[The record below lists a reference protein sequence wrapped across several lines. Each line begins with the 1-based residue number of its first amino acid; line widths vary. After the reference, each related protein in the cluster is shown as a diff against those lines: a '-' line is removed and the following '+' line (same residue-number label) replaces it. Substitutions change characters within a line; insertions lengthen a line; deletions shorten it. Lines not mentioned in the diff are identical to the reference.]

1 VVEVV
6 VGAIIGVQLFE
17 SITIE
22 YCEAV
27 DVEIP
32 EVVDIK
38 IFVAGAGKLIPK
50 WDFRMRPSL
59 VV

>member
-1 VVEVV
+1 
-6 VGAIIGVQLFE
+6 VQLFE

-38 IFVAGAGKLIPK
+38 ISVAGAGKLIPK